1 MVGKRRLHPKL
12 ITIEWYN
19 LIAIF
24 TGVLFGV
31 LIVKSAISKDK
42 SLFPAAPFYIIV
54 SIIFYLIFGGVFW
67 W

>member
-1 MVGKRRLHPKL
+1 M

-31 LIVKSAISKDK
+31 LIVKSAFSKDK
-42 SLFPAAPFYIIV
+42 SIIPAVFFYILGA
-54 SIIFYLIFGGVFW
+54 IIFYLIFGGVFW

>member
-1 MVGKRRLHPKL
+1 M

-19 LIAIF
+19 LIAISI
-24 TGVLFGV
+24 GVMFLV

-42 SLFPAAPFYIIV
+42 SLVPAAFFYIL
-54 SIIFYLIFGGVFW
+54 SAIIFYLIFGGVFW